1 MSYREEPE
9 TVQEYIQV
17 LEDRIRALE
26 HGNQISARSWVIG
39 ENEDGD
45 LVFTNESGRI
55 VIIDAN
61 ASDLTI

>member
-9 TVQEYIQV
+9 TVQEYIRL
-17 LEDRIRALE
+17 LEDRIRSLE
-26 HGNQISARSWVIG
+26 RGSRINARSWVIG

-61 ASDLTI
+61 TSNLTI